1 MLSWDEVEKIGLGKL
16 GLRVDELYDLLPHQ
30 FFTMVE
36 GFFELET
43 ERDKREWEKVRWQ
56 TCLLLNIHL
65 PKNKTLKPIDLFKF
79 EDEESKIDFEKLK
92 AEAEYIKKME
102 DSIKKEKDG
111 K

>member
-1 MLSWDEVEKIGLGKL
+1 MLPI
-16 GLRVDELYDLLPHQ
+16 Q
-30 FFTMVE
+30 FFRMVE
-36 GFFELET
+36 GFFDLERT
-43 ERDKREWEKVRWQ
+43 REKAKWERCRWQ